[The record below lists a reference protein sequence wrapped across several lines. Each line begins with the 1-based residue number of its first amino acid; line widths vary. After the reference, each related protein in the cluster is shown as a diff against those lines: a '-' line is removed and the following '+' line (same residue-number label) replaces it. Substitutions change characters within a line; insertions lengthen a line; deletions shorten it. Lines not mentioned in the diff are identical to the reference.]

1 MNFANLLRGA
11 AQMLFFVAIYE
22 AMTLLSSALSLHM
35 PGSVLGL
42 ALVFILLRTGV
53 IKLGWIELG
62 AGWLLAEMLLFFIP
76 PAAGLIQFGSLL
88 AGSGLQILLVI
99 LVSSVID
106 MISAGGLAQLAG
118 RRRERAEER

>member
-1 MNFANLLRGA
+1 MNIASFLRGT
-11 AQMLFFVAIYE
+11 AQMLFFVAVYE
-22 AMTLLSSALSLHM
+22 AMTLLSSLLSLPV

-42 ALVFILLRTGV
+42 ALVFILLRTGI

-76 PAAGLIQFGSLL
+76 PAAGLVQFGPLL

-99 LVSSVID
+99 LISSVLV

-118 RRRERAEER
+118 RRRERGGER